1 MNEVIHRRVCFLQA
15 LRNGKGNASV
25 RQILRSLVVQ
35 YKGMRQHETHQAEA
49 HYWAEKTFSNCISS
63 ATYRYGEFVV
73 CFDEILHSSHHFPGR
88 FKHFN
93 EYMGEESN
101 SQTKTSLFHG
111 FQLVMSELIGFEGIC
126 VTMTDTHFTMFDVIE
141 DNAGSP
147 LNQRLIPWAD
157 LHYFTSDDLWGF
169 FRKFFFSSDEW
180 RNHLKDS
187 LQLFQGRPH
196 HFFKYLLTKLVDIC
210 QTSKNV
216 YDMLFFRLTSNEKNT
231 FTTCFFLV

>member
-88 FKHFN
+88 FKHLN

-157 LHYFTSDDLWGF
+157 LHYFFGDSFASFSLVLMNGATTLKALCSFSKGGHIISSNTCLPNWWIFVKRVNLLMKLRFLILFSEQIYLW
-169 FRKFFFSSDEW
+169 
-180 RNHLKDS
+180 
-187 LQLFQGRPH
+187 
-196 HFFKYLLTKLVDIC
+196 
-210 QTSKNV
+210 
-216 YDMLFFRLTSNEKNT
+216 
-231 FTTCFFLV
+231 